1 MAYTFRPAA
10 PSDAE
15 PLRIFSCADRGLR
28 YTRDVEQLIRSDVA
42 DEVAAGS
49 GDAHADIATDDDG
62 LIVGIITYG
71 SAPLDGAINI
81 ENALFI
87 YALAVHPDHR
97 RRLIGTLL
105 KQGVLDAAHTHGL
118 DAVVSQVHR
127 RNGPMQQLNTTLDV
141 VAAPDPTDGEYL
153 ISVARIE

>member
-1 MAYTFRPAA
+1 MAYLFRPAE
-10 PSDAE
+10 PGDAE
-15 PLRIFSCADRGLR
+15 ALRTFSCADRGLR
-28 YTRDVEQLIRSDVA
+28 YTRGIEQLIRSDIA

-49 GDAHADIATDDDG
+49 RDTSVDIATDDG
-62 LIVGIITYG
+62 TIVGIITYG
-71 SAPLDGAINI
+71 VAPLDGAIDI

-105 KQGVLDAAHTHGL
+105 KQRVLDAAHTQGL
-118 DAVVSQVHR
+118 AAVVSQVHR
-127 RNGPMQQLNTTLDV
+127 RNSPMQQLNATLDV

>member
-1 MAYTFRPAA
+1 MAYIFRPAA

-15 PLRIFSCADRGLR
+15 PLRRFSCADRGLR

-49 GDAHADIATDDDG
+49 SDAHVDIATDDG

-71 SAPLDGAINI
+71 SAPLDGAIDI

-105 KQGVLDAAHTHGL
+105 KQRVLDAAHIHGL

-127 RNGPMQQLNTTLDV
+127 RNSPMQQLNATLDV